1 MKPAPTSCP
10 DLAPRAEAL
19 AIHLLQALTTLHGEG
34 RLVDLDE
41 LARTVGARRADVR
54 TTLSRMHR
62 EGWIDV
68 LRMRPTMRGFAVGRA
83 LAGQRL
89 TPFRAELVDGA
100 PSTADKQTRAA

>member
-62 EGWIDV
+62 
-68 LRMRPTMRGFAVGRA
+68 
-83 LAGQRL
+83 
-89 TPFRAELVDGA
+89 
-100 PSTADKQTRAA
+100 